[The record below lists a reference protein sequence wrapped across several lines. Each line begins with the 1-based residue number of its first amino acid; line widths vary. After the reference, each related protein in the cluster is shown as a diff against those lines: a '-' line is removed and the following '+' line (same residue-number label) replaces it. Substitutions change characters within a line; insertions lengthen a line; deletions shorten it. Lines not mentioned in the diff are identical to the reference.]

1 MDADQLKIRKALLSD
16 LEQLYI
22 LEQNIIQAERP
33 FDPTLKKGPTHY
45 YDLKEMITASHIE
58 LVVAELN
65 DTIIGSGYARIETS
79 KPYLAHTRH
88 AYLGFMYVLP
98 EHRGKGI
105 NKRIIAVLKNWASLQ
120 NVPELRLEVYY
131 NNAIAIKAYEKIG
144 FSKHMLE
151 MRLNIERTAD
161 VKGETPEAGL

>member
-1 MDADQLKIRKALLSD
+1 MNRDQLKIRKALLND

-22 LEQNIIQAERP
+22 FEQNIILAERS
-33 FDPTLKKGPTHY
+33 FDPTLKKGHIHY
-45 YDLKEMITASHIE
+45 YDLKEMITTPNVE

-79 KPYLAHTRH
+79 KPYLEHARY

-105 NKRIIAVLKNWASLQ
+105 NGRIIEALKAWASLQ
-120 NVPELRLEVYY
+120 NVPELRLEVY
-131 NNAIAIKAYEKIG
+131 NDNVIAIKAYEKIG

-151 MRLNIERTAD
+151 MRLSIERAGD
-161 VKGETPEAGL
+161 EGGET